1 MRARLVAWAFFD
13 WADAGYSTMI
23 QTFVFAAYFTGR
35 VAPSGT
41 EGASLWGGAI
51 AAAGLVV
58 ALGGPV
64 AGAIADEGGRR
75 KPWLLG
81 FTALTVVATAGLWQV
96 RPDPSHAGLALG
108 LVGLASI
115 GSALAGVFYN
125 ALLPVLAESDRVG
138 RWSGIGWGLGY
149 VGGVTCLVLAWAA
162 FLGDEAWLE
171 LDPAQGLPVRA
182 TCLLAAGWVAVFA
195 APLLSLRI
203 DTPETGMPM
212 RQAVPSGLRRLG
224 RTLRDVRRHAGI
236 ARFLLARLLYA
247 DGLATLFAFGG
258 VYAAG
263 TFGMS
268 EAEVLRF
275 GVALSLS
282 AAAGAW
288 IFSGIDDRLGGKRS
302 AVLALTALLLGGI
315 VTVLAG
321 SRTVFWGAALFVGA
335 FVGPVQSASR
345 SYMARRAP
353 EALRNEMFGL
363 YALAGKVTSF
373 LGPALVATVTAITQ
387 SQRVGMGVVLIFFA
401 LGLVLLLGVPSDA
414 PGQPQNAAAGAPR

>member
-35 VAPSGT
+35 VAPSST
-41 EGASLWGGAI
+41 EGTSLWGGAI
-51 AAAGLVV
+51 AAAGFVV

-81 FTALTVVATAGLWQV
+81 FTTLTVVATAGLWLV
-96 RPDPSHAGLALG
+96 RPDPSDAGLALV
-108 LVGLASI
+108 LVGLASV

-125 ALLPVLAESDRVG
+125 ALLPVLAESDRIG

-149 VGGVTCLVLAWAA
+149 VGGVACLVVAWAA
-162 FLGDEAWLE
+162 FLGEDTWID
-171 LDPAQGLPVRA
+171 LDPARGLPVRA
-182 TCLLAAGWVAVFA
+182 TCLLAAGWVAIFA
-195 APLLSLRI
+195 VPLLSLRI
-203 DTPETGMPM
+203 DTPDAGLPI
-212 RQAVPSGLRRLG
+212 RQAVPSGLQRLS
-224 RTLRDVRRHAGI
+224 RTLRDITRHAGI

-268 EAEVLRF
+268 EAEVLQF
-275 GVALSLS
+275 GIALSLS

-302 AVLALTALLLGGI
+302 AALALTALLLGGI

-321 SRTVFWGAALFVGA
+321 SRAVFWGAALFVGA

-345 SYMARRAP
+345 SYMARMAP
-353 EALRNEMFGL
+353 DALRNEMFGL

-373 LGPALVATVTAITQ
+373 LGPALVASVTALAQ
-387 SQRVGMGVVLIFFA
+387 SQRVGMAVVLVFFA
-401 LGLVLLLGVPSDA
+401 LGLLVLLSVPSDA
-414 PGQPQNAAAGAPR
+414 PGRRQSVEGCAPR